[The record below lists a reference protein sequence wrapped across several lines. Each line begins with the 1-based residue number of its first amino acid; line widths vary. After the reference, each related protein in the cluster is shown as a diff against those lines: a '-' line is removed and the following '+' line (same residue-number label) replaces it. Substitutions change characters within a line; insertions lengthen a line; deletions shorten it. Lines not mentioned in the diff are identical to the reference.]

1 MRMDPRG
8 LQSPK
13 PFQPFI
19 FSMQHDR
26 KRLRCGEN
34 THAPPPQSTLLTAS
48 SSSSSKSS
56 SPASLLLLQTELCGL
71 RTELAH
77 SQSIRS
83 IERRDA
89 AQLEERLK
97 HRLADAYDETAQ
109 CRDIIDS
116 LKAQIDGHS
125 TAMEESR
132 REWTETIKWYEERWE
147 REKGE
152 DVNEEKDGDRCGGR
166 CTLLQQKLDAALGQV
181 RGLEDCLRESEERRI
196 SAEMSTAN
204 ANNAQFNKLEGGEI
218 ERDDDNT
225 RGGDGVA
232 VEIPRDLRIKI
243 AETERENREL
253 RRRNDTLASK
263 VKDAMQDKECA
274 ALALRKVDRL
284 EREVQVLVRQVEEG
298 REATRQWLQFRN
310 DLVED
315 GGMLLDGQLDENDG
329 SFSIAVP
336 PEIWTVVRKFRT
348 LKRDASRREE
358 EVARATQLSETNT
371 RRTKNLE
378 AQLDEASRSIA
389 KLKQT
394 VDNRDATI
402 SRLEVENRKYVARED
417 IWKRESEGLRSLL
430 DTYERQETT
439 MRQQHPSSSK
449 TQTNNSDGLQLS
461 LNSARE
467 EMKLLSDTNVKLE
480 ATIDKLET
488 ERKSIKEEHDRV
500 LDKFG
505 KLREALMEERTKAET
520 AAIRAAKAE
529 TLAGTGVYNLDTTKV
544 VHLQSNPVTDAMRE
558 KFMAEIESLKRRLED
573 AECATI
579 ATTTSL
585 SSTKTPAAN
594 KNRGSFGSASSGDS
608 SNNTNNLDSQKL
620 HERLKEQFRNQIAL
634 FRQGVY
640 LLTGFKID
648 MTQSDSDCQIFT
660 VRSIY
665 GENEGD
671 QLVFKWSPKKKSK
684 LDMLNTDMA
693 HLLMQG
699 PSGIYVTEHGSWPG
713 FLASVTLQLFDQQ
726 TML

>member
-1 MRMDPRG
+1 M
-8 LQSPK
+8 
-13 PFQPFI
+13 
-19 FSMQHDR
+19 
-26 KRLRCGEN
+26 
-34 THAPPPQSTLLTAS
+34 
-48 SSSSSKSS
+48 
-56 SPASLLLLQTELCGL
+56 
-71 RTELAH
+71 AH

-97 HRLADAYDETAQ
+97 RRLADAYEETTQ

-125 TAMEESR
+125 NALEESR
-132 REWTETIKWYEERWE
+132 REWTETIRWYEERWE
-147 REKGE
+147 REKDQ
-152 DVNEEKDGDRCGGR
+152 DVHDEKDGDRGGGR
-166 CTLLQQKLDAALGQV
+166 CALLQLKLDAALEQV
-181 RGLEDCLRESEERRI
+181 RGLEDCLRVSEERRI
-196 SAEMSTAN
+196 SVEMSTAKN
-204 ANNAQFNKLEGGEI
+204 ANNARFNKLEGGEN
-218 ERDDDNT
+218 ERDDDNM
-225 RGGDGVA
+225 RGGDG
-232 VEIPRDLRIKI
+232 VEIPRDLRIKV

-274 ALALRKVDRL
+274 ASALRKVDRL

-315 GGMLLDGQLDENDG
+315 GGILLDGQITDENEG
-329 SFSIAVP
+329 GIIIPSSNIAVP

-348 LKRDASRREE
+348 LKRDVSRKEE

-371 RRTKNLE
+371 RRAKSLE
-378 AQLDEASRSIA
+378 AQLEEASRSIA

-394 VDNRDATI
+394 IDNRDATI
-402 SRLEVENRKYVARED
+402 SRLEVENRKLVGRED

-430 DTYERQETT
+430 DTYDRQETT

-467 EMKLLSDTNVKLE
+467 EMKLLSDTNDKLE

-488 ERKSIKEEHDRV
+488 EKKSIKEEHDRV
-500 LDKFG
+500 LEKFG

-520 AAIRAAKAE
+520 AAIRATKAE
-529 TLAGTGVYNLDTTKV
+529 TLAGTGSYNLDTTRV
-544 VHLQSNPVTDAMRE
+544 VHMQSNPITDAMRE
-558 KFMAEIESLKRRLED
+558 KFMAEIELLKRRLED
-573 AECATI
+573 AESATI

-608 SNNTNNLDSQKL
+608 SNNNNNVDSQKL

-693 HLLMQG
+693 HLLMKG